1 MDTLFARAIEGEDGV
16 FLVDWQWLPHNAIHP
31 TAGSIRFAVDA
42 VHKIERAALAELRA
56 LYQLLERMQVHG
68 TSSRLG
74 NGIKLC
80 VSHRSIRDAL
90 SKRAL
95 KQTKVGK
102 TDKAAIA
109 TAASFLATKYFEA
122 AIEVKRCPEV
132 EPKKVLPCVDLDPQ
146 GPEFDRIVIDCPALG
161 EPVSVSRHA
170 IHRYVARI
178 DQGRGKL
185 DEDDLSDVADA
196 RWSAAWRWFVR
207 ILPSPNLVRAELLP
221 KVKEKYERT
230 FGKDCHYLHFPDAGV
245 LLPVQRDSK
254 GLIVTTVIRLSP
266 YAPLIEMPG
275 YVVGQTIV
283 KAHRHLSRG

>member
-1 MDTLFARAIEGEDGV
+1 MDTVFTRAIEEEGGV
-16 FLVDWQWLPHNAIHP
+16 FLVEWRWLPHNAVHP
-31 TAGSIRFAVDA
+31 TAGSLRFAVDA
-42 VHKIERAALAELRA
+42 CHQAERAALAELRA
-56 LYQLLERMQVHG
+56 LYHILEQMQVHG
-68 TSSRLG
+68 PSSRLG
-74 NGIKLC
+74 NGVRFC
-80 VSHRSIRDAL
+80 VSHRSIPDAL

-95 KQTKVGK
+95 KRTKVGK

-109 TAASFLATKYFEA
+109 NAASFLATKYFEA
-122 AIEVKRCPEV
+122 VIEVRRCPEV
-132 EPKKVLPCVDLDPQ
+132 EPKKVLPRVDLAPL
-146 GPEFDRIVIDCPALG
+146 GAEFDRIAIECPVLG

-185 DEDDLSDVADA
+185 DEDDLGDVADA

-207 ILPSPNLVRAELLP
+207 ILPNPNLVRAELLP

-230 FGKDCHYLHFPDAGV
+230 FGKDCYYLHFRDAGV
-245 LLPVQRDSK
+245 LLPVQRDAK

-275 YVVGQTIV
+275 YAVGQTIV
-283 KAHRHLSRG
+283 KAHHHLSRG